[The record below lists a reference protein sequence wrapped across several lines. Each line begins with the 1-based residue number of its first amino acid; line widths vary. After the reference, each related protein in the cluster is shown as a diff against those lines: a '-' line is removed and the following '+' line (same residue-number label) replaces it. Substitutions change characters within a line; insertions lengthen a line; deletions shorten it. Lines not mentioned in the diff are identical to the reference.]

1 MAINNY
7 DLGRDVINTDVLTKT
22 NYEITS
28 ATAAQERNINSFVME
43 ATSTGFL
50 SNAKGTTTS
59 TPLSAAFR
67 NISNYF
73 FSSSAANRIPVA
85 QNIISTTGISRVI
98 TVGRT
103 TVDDS
108 ILSGSVTGTFSFG
121 LGATDKVIIDR
132 PEQSISGAVGRKGDL
147 IEKADTTNVVG
158 TVFYDTGTMVF
169 HGGDYSR
176 DTNFLIDS
184 TSGFVF
190 GPGATAGN
198 VAINNLSFISLNML
212 KRSVF
217 FTRAFN
223 QEFNYS
229 NNPTAIANQ
238 SLGSIS
244 SNLTGN
250 PTSISNASLGSISS
264 NLTGNPTT
272 FITTVGLY
280 NTNNELLAV
289 AKTAPPVKKDF
300 NT

>member
-1 MAINNY
+1 MSINNY
-7 DLGRDVINTDVLTKT
+7 DLGRDVINTEVLTKT

-43 ATSTGFL
+43 AGSTGFL
-50 SNAKGTTTS
+50 VNAKGTTTS

-73 FSSSAANRIPVA
+73 FSSSAANRIPVS
-85 QNIISTTGISRVI
+85 QNNVATTGISRVI

-103 TVDDS
+103 TVDDA

-121 LGATDKVIIDR
+121 TQANKVIIDQ
-132 PEQSISGAVGRKGDL
+132 PEQSISGAVGRNGDL
-147 IEKADTTNVVG
+147 VEKSDTTNVVG
-158 TVFYDTGTMVF
+158 TVFYDSGTMIF

-184 TSGFVF
+184 ASGFVF

-229 NNPTAIANQ
+229 NNPTAIAN
-238 SLGSIS
+238 
-244 SNLTGN
+244 
-250 PTSISNASLGSISS
+250 ASLGSISS
-264 NLTGNPTT
+264 NLTGWPTA

-280 NTNNELLAV
+280 NSNNELLAV

-300 NT
+300 DTEKVFAVRLQY

>member
-1 MAINNY
+1 MSINNY
-7 DLGRDVINTDVLTKT
+7 DLGRDVINTEVLTKT

-50 SNAKGTTTS
+50 VNAKGTTTS

-73 FSSSAANRIPVA
+73 FSSSAANRIPVS
-85 QNIISTTGISRVI
+85 QNNVATTGISRVI

-103 TVDDS
+103 TVDDA

-121 LGATDKVIIDR
+121 TQADKVIIDQ

-147 IEKADTTNVVG
+147 VEKSDTTNVVG
-158 TVFYDTGTMVF
+158 TVFYDSGTMVF

-184 TSGFVF
+184 SSGFVF

-229 NNPTAIANQ
+229 NNPTAIANA

-250 PTSISNASLGSISS
+250 PTS
-264 NLTGNPTT
+264 
-272 FITTVGLY
+272 FITTIGLY
-280 NTNNELLAV
+280 SDDNELLAV

-300 NT
+300 DTEKVFAVRLQY

>member
-1 MAINNY
+1 MSIATYN
-7 DLGRDVINTDVLTKT
+7 LSRDVINTEVLTKT

-50 SNAKGTTTS
+50 VNAKGTTTS

-85 QNIISTTGISRVI
+85 QNNVATTGISRVI
-98 TVGRT
+98 TIGRT
-103 TVDDS
+103 TADDA
-108 ILSGSVTGTFSFG
+108 ILSGSVTAEFSFG
-121 LGATDKVIIDR
+121 MNTDKVFVDQ

-147 IEKADTTNVVG
+147 VEKADTTNIVG
-158 TVFYDTGTMVF
+158 TIFYDTGTMIF
-169 HGGDYSR
+169 HGGASES
-176 DTNFLIDS
+176 TNFLINS
-184 TSGFVF
+184 ASGFLF

-198 VAINNLSFISLNML
+198 VAINKVSFISLNML

-223 QEFNYS
+223 REFNFT
-229 NNPTAIANQ
+229 NNPTAIA
-238 SLGSIS
+238 
-244 SNLTGN
+244 
-250 PTSISNASLGSISS
+250 NASLGSISS

-280 NTNNELLAV
+280 NIDNELLAV

-300 NT
+300 DTEKTFAVRLQY

>member
-1 MAINNY
+1 MSINNY
-7 DLGRDVINTDVLTKT
+7 DLGRDVINTEVLTKT

-28 ATAAQERNINSFVME
+28 ATAAQERSLNSFVME

-50 SNAKGTTTS
+50 VNAKGTTTS

-85 QNIISTTGISRVI
+85 QNNVATTGISRVI
-98 TVGRT
+98 TIGRT
-103 TVDDS
+103 TTDDA

-121 LGATDKVIIDR
+121 TQANKVIIDQ

-147 IEKADTTNVVG
+147 VEKSDTTNIVG
-158 TVFYDTGTMVF
+158 TIFYDSGTMVF

-184 TSGFVF
+184 SSGFTF

-198 VAINNLSFISLNML
+198 VAINNISFISLNML

-223 QEFNYS
+223 QVVNYS
-229 NNPTAIANQ
+229 NNPTAIA
-238 SLGSIS
+238 
-244 SNLTGN
+244 
-250 PTSISNASLGSISS
+250 NASLGSISS
-264 NLTGNPTT
+264 NLTGMPTS
-272 FITTVGLY
+272 FITTIGLY
-280 NTNNELLAV
+280 NNSNELVAV

-300 NT
+300 DTEKIFAVRLQY

>member
-1 MAINNY
+1 MSINNY
-7 DLGRDVINTDVLTKT
+7 DLSRDVINTEVITKT
-22 NYEITS
+22 NFEITS

-50 SNAKGTTTS
+50 VNAKGTTTS

-85 QNIISTTGISRVI
+85 QNNVATTGISRVI
-98 TVGRT
+98 TIGRT
-103 TVDDS
+103 TTDDS

-121 LGATDKVIIDR
+121 TQANKVIIDL

-147 IEKADTTNVVG
+147 VEKADTTNVVG
-158 TVFYDTGTMVF
+158 TIFYDTGTMVF
-169 HGGDYSR
+169 HGGDSSR
-176 DTNFLIDS
+176 NTNFLIES

-198 VAINNLSFISLNML
+198 VAINNISFVSLNML

-229 NNPTAIANQ
+229 NNPTAIAN
-238 SLGSIS
+238 
-244 SNLTGN
+244 
-250 PTSISNASLGSISS
+250 ASLGSISS
-264 NLTGNPTT
+264 NLTGMPTS
-272 FITTVGLY
+272 FITTIGLY
-280 NTNNELLAV
+280 NNDNELVAV
-289 AKTAPPVKKDF
+289 AKTSPPVKKDF
-300 NT
+300 DTEKVFAVRLQY

>member
-1 MAINNY
+1 MSINNY
-7 DLGRDVINTDVLTKT
+7 DLSRDVINTEVITKT
-22 NYEITS
+22 NFEITS

-50 SNAKGTTTS
+50 VNAKGTTTS

-85 QNIISTTGISRVI
+85 QNNVATTGISRVI
-98 TVGRT
+98 TIGRT
-103 TVDDS
+103 TTDDS

-121 LGATDKVIIDR
+121 TQANKVIIDL

-147 IEKADTTNVVG
+147 VEKADTTNVVG
-158 TVFYDTGTMVF
+158 TIFYDTGTMVF
-169 HGGDYSR
+169 HGGDSSR
-176 DTNFLIDS
+176 NTNFLIES
-184 TSGFVF
+184 SSGFVF

-198 VAINNLSFISLNML
+198 VAINNISFVSLNML

-229 NNPTAIANQ
+229 NNPTAIAN
-238 SLGSIS
+238 
-244 SNLTGN
+244 
-250 PTSISNASLGSISS
+250 ASLGSISS
-264 NLTGNPTT
+264 NLTGMPTS
-272 FITTVGLY
+272 FITTIGLY
-280 NTNNELLAV
+280 NNDNELVAV
-289 AKTAPPVKKDF
+289 AKTSPPVKKDF
-300 NT
+300 DTEKVFAVRLQY

>member
-1 MAINNY
+1 MSINNY
-7 DLGRDVINTDVLTKT
+7 DLGRDVINTEVLTKT

-28 ATAAQERNINSFVME
+28 ATAAQERSLNSFVME

-50 SNAKGTTTS
+50 VNAKGTTTS

-85 QNIISTTGISRVI
+85 QNNVATTGISRVI
-98 TVGRT
+98 TIGRT
-103 TVDDS
+103 TTDDA

-121 LGATDKVIIDR
+121 TQANKVIIDQ

-147 IEKADTTNVVG
+147 VEKSDTTNIVG
-158 TVFYDTGTMVF
+158 TIFYDSGTMVF

-184 TSGFVF
+184 ASGFTF

-198 VAINNLSFISLNML
+198 VAINNISFISLNML

-217 FTRAFN
+217 FTRDFN

-229 NNPTAIANQ
+229 NNPTAIAN
-238 SLGSIS
+238 
-244 SNLTGN
+244 
-250 PTSISNASLGSISS
+250 ASLGSISS
-264 NLTGNPTT
+264 NLTGMPTS
-272 FITTVGLY
+272 FITTIGLY
-280 NTNNELLAV
+280 NNDNELVAV

-300 NT
+300 DTEKVFAVRLQY

>member
-1 MAINNY
+1 MSINNY
-7 DLGRDVINTDVLTKT
+7 DLGRDVINTEVLTKT

-43 ATSTGFL
+43 AGSTGFL

-85 QNIISTTGISRVI
+85 QNIIATTGISRVI

-121 LGATDKVIIDR
+121 TQADKVIIDR

-184 TSGFVF
+184 SSGFVF

-229 NNPTAIANQ
+229 NNPTAIANA

-250 PTSISNASLGSISS
+250 PTS
-264 NLTGNPTT
+264 
-272 FITTVGLY
+272 FITTIGLY
-280 NTNNELLAV
+280 NTDNELLAI
-289 AKTAPPVKKDF
+289 AKTAPPVKKNFDTEKVF
-300 NT
+300 AVRLQY

>member
-1 MAINNY
+1 MSINNY
-7 DLGRDVINTDVLTKT
+7 DLGRDIINTEVLTKT

-28 ATAAQERNINSFVME
+28 STAAQERNINSFVME

-50 SNAKGTTTS
+50 VNAKGTTTS

-85 QNIISTTGISRVI
+85 QNNIATTGISRVI
-98 TVGRT
+98 TIGRT
-103 TVDDS
+103 TTDDA

-121 LGATDKVIIDR
+121 AQANKVIIDQ

-147 IEKADTTNVVG
+147 VEKADTTNVVG
-158 TVFYDTGTMVF
+158 TVFYDSGTLVF
-169 HGGDYSR
+169 HGGDNSR
-176 DTNFLIDS
+176 NTNFLINS
-184 TSGFVF
+184 ASGFLF

-229 NNPTAIANQ
+229 NNPTAIAN
-238 SLGSIS
+238 
-244 SNLTGN
+244 
-250 PTSISNASLGSISS
+250 ASLGSISS

-280 NTNNELLAV
+280 TDDNELVAV

-300 NT
+300 DTEKVFAVRLQY

>member
-1 MAINNY
+1 MSINNY
-7 DLGRDVINTDVLTKT
+7 DLGRDVINTEVLTKT

-43 ATSTGFL
+43 AGSTGFL
-50 SNAKGTTTS
+50 VNAKGTTTS

-85 QNIISTTGISRVI
+85 QNNVATTGISRVI
-98 TVGRT
+98 TIGRT
-103 TVDDS
+103 TVDDA

-121 LGATDKVIIDR
+121 TQANKVIIDQ

-147 IEKADTTNVVG
+147 VEKSDTTNVVG
-158 TVFYDTGTMVF
+158 TVFYDSGTMVF

-184 TSGFVF
+184 ASGFVF

-229 NNPTAIANQ
+229 NNPTAIANAAD
-238 SLGSIS
+238 GSIS

-250 PTSISNASLGSISS
+250 PTS
-264 NLTGNPTT
+264 
-272 FITTVGLY
+272 FITTIGLY
-280 NTNNELLAV
+280 SDDNQLLAV

-300 NT
+300 DTEKVFAVRLQY

>member
-1 MAINNY
+1 MSINNY
-7 DLGRDVINTDVLTKT
+7 DLGRDVINTEVLTKT

-43 ATSTGFL
+43 AGSTGFL
-50 SNAKGTTTS
+50 VNAKGTTTS

-85 QNIISTTGISRVI
+85 QNNVATTGISRVI

-103 TVDDS
+103 TVDDA

-121 LGATDKVIIDR
+121 TQADKVIIDH

-147 IEKADTTNVVG
+147 VEKSDTTNVVG
-158 TVFYDTGTMVF
+158 TVFYDSGTMVF

-184 TSGFVF
+184 ASGFVF

-229 NNPTAIANQ
+229 NNPTAIANA
-238 SLGSIS
+238 SLRSIS
-244 SNLTGN
+244 SNLTCN
-250 PTSISNASLGSISS
+250 PTS
-264 NLTGNPTT
+264 
-272 FITTVGLY
+272 FITTVCLY
-280 NTNNELLAV
+280 NADNELLAV

-300 NT
+300 DTEKVFAVRLQY

>member
-1 MAINNY
+1 MSINNY
-7 DLGRDVINTDVLTKT
+7 NLGRDVINTEVLTKT

-50 SNAKGTTTS
+50 VNAKGTTTS

-85 QNIISTTGISRVI
+85 QNNVATTGISRVI
-98 TVGRT
+98 TIGRT
-103 TVDDS
+103 TADDA
-108 ILSGSVTGTFSFG
+108 ILSGSVTAEFSFG
-121 LGATDKVIIDR
+121 TVADKIIIDQ

-147 IEKADTTNVVG
+147 VEKSDTTNIVG

-169 HGGDYSR
+169 HGGLDSSN
-176 DTNFLIDS
+176 TNFLINS
-184 TSGFVF
+184 ASGFLF

-198 VAINNLSFISLNML
+198 VAINKVSFISLNML

-223 QEFNYS
+223 QEFNYT
-229 NNPTAIANQ
+229 NNPTAIA
-238 SLGSIS
+238 
-244 SNLTGN
+244 
-250 PTSISNASLGSISS
+250 NASLGSISS

-272 FITTVGLY
+272 FITTIGLY
-280 NTNNELLAV
+280 NNNNDLVAI

-300 NT
+300 DTEKIFAVRLQY

>member
-1 MAINNY
+1 MSINNY
-7 DLGRDVINTDVLTKT
+7 DLGRDVINTEVLTKT

-50 SNAKGTTTS
+50 VNAKGTTTS

-73 FSSSAANRIPVA
+73 FSSSAANRIPVS
-85 QNIISTTGISRVI
+85 QNNVATTGISRVI

-103 TVDDS
+103 TADDA

-121 LGATDKVIIDR
+121 TQANKVIIDQ

-147 IEKADTTNVVG
+147 VEKADTTNIVG
-158 TVFYDTGTMVF
+158 TIFYDTGTMVF

-176 DTNFLIDS
+176 NTNFLIDS
-184 TSGFVF
+184 SSGFTF

-198 VAINNLSFISLNML
+198 VAINNISFISLNML

-229 NNPTAIANQ
+229 NNPTAIAN
-238 SLGSIS
+238 
-244 SNLTGN
+244 
-250 PTSISNASLGSISS
+250 ASLGSISS
-264 NLTGNPTT
+264 NLTGMPTS
-272 FITTVGLY
+272 FITTIGLY
-280 NTNNELLAV
+280 NNDNELVAV

-300 NT
+300 DTEKVFAVRLQY

>member
-1 MAINNY
+1 MSINNY
-7 DLGRDVINTDVLTKT
+7 DLARDVINTEVLTKT

-43 ATSTGFL
+43 AGSTGFL
-50 SNAKGTTTS
+50 VNAKGTTTS

-85 QNIISTTGISRVI
+85 QNNVATTGISRVI

-103 TVDDS
+103 TVDDA

-121 LGATDKVIIDR
+121 TQANKVIIDQ

-147 IEKADTTNVVG
+147 VEKSDTTNVVG
-158 TVFYDTGTMVF
+158 TVFYDSGTMIF

-184 TSGFVF
+184 ASGFVF

-229 NNPTAIANQ
+229 NNPTAIANA

-250 PTSISNASLGSISS
+250 PTS
-264 NLTGNPTT
+264 

-280 NTNNELLAV
+280 NADNELLAV

-300 NT
+300 DTEKVFAVRLQY

>member
-1 MAINNY
+1 MSINNY
-7 DLGRDVINTDVLTKT
+7 DLNRDVINTEVLTKT

-28 ATAAQERNINSFVME
+28 ATAAQERNINSFVMQ

-50 SNAKGTTTS
+50 VNAKGTTTS

-85 QNIISTTGISRVI
+85 QNNVSTTGISRVI
-98 TVGRT
+98 TIGRT

-121 LGATDKVIIDR
+121 TQADKVIVDQ

-147 IEKADTTNVVG
+147 VERATLIDPDLTTNVVG
-158 TVFYDTGTMVF
+158 TVFYDTGTLVF
-169 HGGDYSR
+169 HGGDDSAN
-176 DTNFLIDS
+176 TNFLIDS
-184 TSGFVF
+184 SSGFVF

-198 VAINNLSFISLNML
+198 VAVNNISFISLKML

-229 NNPTAIANQ
+229 NNPTAIAN
-238 SLGSIS
+238 
-244 SNLTGN
+244 
-250 PTSISNASLGSISS
+250 ASLGSISS
-264 NLTGNPTT
+264 NLTGNPTA
-272 FITTVGLY
+272 FITTIGLY
-280 NTNNELLAV
+280 NTNNDLLAV

-300 NT
+300 DTEKVFAVRLQY

>member
-1 MAINNY
+1 MSINNY
-7 DLGRDVINTDVLTKT
+7 DLGRDVINTEVLTKT

-43 ATSTGFL
+43 AGSTGFL
-50 SNAKGTTTS
+50 VNAKGTTTS

-85 QNIISTTGISRVI
+85 QNNVATTGISRVI
-98 TVGRT
+98 TIGRT
-103 TVDDS
+103 TVDDA

-121 LGATDKVIIDR
+121 TQANKVIIDQ

-147 IEKADTTNVVG
+147 VEKSDTTNVVG
-158 TVFYDTGTMVF
+158 TVFYDSGTMIF
-169 HGGDYSR
+169 HGGEYSR

-184 TSGFVF
+184 ASGFVF

-229 NNPTAIANQ
+229 NNPTAIAN
-238 SLGSIS
+238 
-244 SNLTGN
+244 
-250 PTSISNASLGSISS
+250 ASLGSISS
-264 NLTGNPTT
+264 NLTGSPTT

-280 NTNNELLAV
+280 NADNELLAV

-300 NT
+300 DTEKVFAVRLQY

>member
-1 MAINNY
+1 MSINNY
-7 DLGRDVINTDVLTKT
+7 DLGRDVINTEVLTKT

-50 SNAKGTTTS
+50 VNAKGTTTS

-73 FSSSAANRIPVA
+73 FSSSAANRIPVS
-85 QNIISTTGISRVI
+85 QNNVATTGISRVI

-103 TVDDS
+103 TADDA

-121 LGATDKVIIDR
+121 TQANKIIIDQ

-147 IEKADTTNVVG
+147 VEKSDTTNIVG
-158 TVFYDTGTMVF
+158 TIFYDTGTMVF

-176 DTNFLIDS
+176 NTNFLIDS
-184 TSGFVF
+184 SSGFTF

-198 VAINNLSFISLNML
+198 VAINNISFISLNML

-229 NNPTAIANQ
+229 NNPTAIAN
-238 SLGSIS
+238 
-244 SNLTGN
+244 
-250 PTSISNASLGSISS
+250 ASLGSISS
-264 NLTGNPTT
+264 NLTGMPTS
-272 FITTVGLY
+272 FITTIGLY
-280 NTNNELLAV
+280 NNDNELVAV

-300 NT
+300 DTEKVFAVRLQY

>member
-1 MAINNY
+1 MSINEY
-7 DLGRDVINTDVLTKT
+7 DLTRDVINTEVITKT
-22 NYEITS
+22 NFEITS

-50 SNAKGTTTS
+50 VNAKGTTTS

-85 QNIISTTGISRVI
+85 QNNVATTGISRVI
-98 TVGRT
+98 TIGRT
-103 TVDDS
+103 TTDDS

-121 LGATDKVIIDR
+121 TQANKVIIDL

-147 IEKADTTNVVG
+147 VEKADTTNIVG
-158 TVFYDTGTMVF
+158 TIFYDTGTMVF
-169 HGGDYSR
+169 HGGDSSR
-176 DTNFLIDS
+176 NTNFLIES
-184 TSGFVF
+184 SSGFVF

-198 VAINNLSFISLNML
+198 VAINNISFVSLNML

-229 NNPTAIANQ
+229 NNPTAIAN
-238 SLGSIS
+238 
-244 SNLTGN
+244 
-250 PTSISNASLGSISS
+250 ASLGSISS
-264 NLTGNPTT
+264 NLTGMPTS
-272 FITTVGLY
+272 FITTIGLY
-280 NTNNELLAV
+280 NNDNELVAV
-289 AKTAPPVKKDF
+289 AKTSPPVKKDF
-300 NT
+300 DTEKVFAVRLQY

>member
-1 MAINNY
+1 MSINNY
-7 DLGRDVINTDVLTKT
+7 DLGRDVINTEVITKT
-22 NYEITS
+22 NFEITS

-50 SNAKGTTTS
+50 VNAKGTTTS

-85 QNIISTTGISRVI
+85 QNNVATTGISRVI
-98 TVGRT
+98 TIGRT
-103 TVDDS
+103 TTDDS

-121 LGATDKVIIDR
+121 TQASKVIIDL

-147 IEKADTTNVVG
+147 VEKADTTNIVG
-158 TVFYDTGTMVF
+158 TIFYDTGTMVF
-169 HGGDYSR
+169 HGGDSSR
-176 DTNFLIDS
+176 NTNFLIES
-184 TSGFVF
+184 SSGFVF

-198 VAINNLSFISLNML
+198 VAINNISFVSLNML

-229 NNPTAIANQ
+229 NNPTAIAN
-238 SLGSIS
+238 
-244 SNLTGN
+244 
-250 PTSISNASLGSISS
+250 ASLGSISS
-264 NLTGNPTT
+264 NLTGMPTS
-272 FITTVGLY
+272 FITTIGLY
-280 NTNNELLAV
+280 NNDNELVAV
-289 AKTAPPVKKDF
+289 AKTSPPVKKDF
-300 NT
+300 DTEKVFAVRLQY

>member
-1 MAINNY
+1 MSINNY
-7 DLGRDVINTDVLTKT
+7 DLRRDVINTEVITKT
-22 NYEITS
+22 NFEITS

-50 SNAKGTTTS
+50 VNAKGTTTS

-85 QNIISTTGISRVI
+85 QNNVATTGISRVI
-98 TVGRT
+98 TIGRT
-103 TVDDS
+103 TTDDS

-121 LGATDKVIIDR
+121 TQANKVIIDL

-147 IEKADTTNVVG
+147 VEKADTTNVVG
-158 TVFYDTGTMVF
+158 TIFYDTGTMVF
-169 HGGDYSR
+169 HGGDSSR
-176 DTNFLIDS
+176 NTNFLIES
-184 TSGFVF
+184 SSGFVF

-198 VAINNLSFISLNML
+198 VAINNISFVSLNML

-229 NNPTAIANQ
+229 NNPTAIAN
-238 SLGSIS
+238 
-244 SNLTGN
+244 
-250 PTSISNASLGSISS
+250 ASLGSISS
-264 NLTGNPTT
+264 NLTGMPTS
-272 FITTVGLY
+272 FITTIGLY
-280 NTNNELLAV
+280 NNDNELVAV
-289 AKTAPPVKKDF
+289 AKTSPPVKKDF
-300 NT
+300 DTEKVFAVRLQY

>member
-1 MAINNY
+1 MSINNY
-7 DLGRDVINTDVLTKT
+7 DLGRDVINTEVLTKT

-50 SNAKGTTTS
+50 VNAKGTTTS

-85 QNIISTTGISRVI
+85 QNNVATTGISRVI

-103 TVDDS
+103 TVDDA

-121 LGATDKVIIDR
+121 TQADKVIIDQ

-147 IEKADTTNVVG
+147 VEKSDTTNVVG
-158 TVFYDTGTMVF
+158 TVFYDSGTMVF

-184 TSGFVF
+184 ASGFVF

-229 NNPTAIANQ
+229 NNPTAIANA

-250 PTSISNASLGSISS
+250 PTS
-264 NLTGNPTT
+264 

-280 NTNNELLAV
+280 NTDNELLAV

-300 NT
+300 DTEKVFAVRLQY

>member
-1 MAINNY
+1 MSIY
-7 DLGRDVINTDVLTKT
+7 DYDSGRDIISTDVLTKT

-50 SNAKGTTTS
+50 VNAKGTTTS

-85 QNIISTTGISRVI
+85 QNNVATTGISRVI
-98 TVGRT
+98 TIGRT
-103 TVDDS
+103 TTDDA

-121 LGATDKVIIDR
+121 TQANKVIIDQ
-132 PEQSISGAVGRKGDL
+132 PEQSISGAIGRTGDL
-147 IEKADTTNVVG
+147 VEKADTTNVVG
-158 TVFYDTGTMVF
+158 TVFYDSGTMVF

-184 TSGFVF
+184 SSGFVF

-198 VAINNLSFISLNML
+198 VAINNISFISLNML

-229 NNPTAIANQ
+229 NNPTAIAN
-238 SLGSIS
+238 
-244 SNLTGN
+244 
-250 PTSISNASLGSISS
+250 ASLGSISS

-280 NTNNELLAV
+280 NSDNQLLAV

-300 NT
+300 DTEKVFAVRLQY

>member
-1 MAINNY
+1 MTIASY
-7 DLGRDVINTDVLTKT
+7 DLSRDVITTDVLTKT

-43 ATSTGFL
+43 AGSTGFL
-50 SNAKGTTTS
+50 VNAKGTTTS

-73 FSSSAANRIPVA
+73 FSSSAANRIPVS
-85 QNIISTTGISRVI
+85 QNNVATTGISRVI

-103 TVDDS
+103 TVDDA

-121 LGATDKVIIDR
+121 TQANKVIIDQ

-147 IEKADTTNVVG
+147 VEKSDTTNVVG
-158 TVFYDTGTMVF
+158 TVFYDSGTMIF
-169 HGGDYSR
+169 HGGTYER

-184 TSGFVF
+184 ASGFVF

-229 NNPTAIANQ
+229 NNPTAIAN
-238 SLGSIS
+238 
-244 SNLTGN
+244 
-250 PTSISNASLGSISS
+250 AALGSISS

-280 NTNNELLAV
+280 NATNELLAV

-300 NT
+300 DTEKVFAVRLQY

>member
-1 MAINNY
+1 MSINNY
-7 DLGRDVINTDVLTKT
+7 DLGRDVINTEVLTKT

-28 ATAAQERNINSFVME
+28 ATAAQERNLNAFVME

-50 SNAKGTTTS
+50 VNAKGTTTS

-85 QNIISTTGISRVI
+85 QNNVATTGISRVLTI
-98 TVGRT
+98 GRT
-103 TVDDS
+103 TADDA

-121 LGATDKVIIDR
+121 TQANKVIIDQ

-147 IEKADTTNVVG
+147 VEKADTTNIVG
-158 TVFYDTGTMVF
+158 TIFYDTGTMVF

-176 DTNFLIDS
+176 NTNFLIDS
-184 TSGFVF
+184 SSGFTF

-198 VAINNLSFISLNML
+198 VAINNISFISLNML

-229 NNPTAIANQ
+229 NNPTAIAN
-238 SLGSIS
+238 
-244 SNLTGN
+244 
-250 PTSISNASLGSISS
+250 ASLGSISS
-264 NLTGNPTT
+264 NLTGMPTS
-272 FITTVGLY
+272 FITTIGLY
-280 NTNNELLAV
+280 NNDNELVAV

-300 NT
+300 DTEKVFAVRLQY

>member
-1 MAINNY
+1 MSINNY
-7 DLGRDVINTDVLTKT
+7 DLSRDVINTEVLTKT

-28 ATAAQERNINSFVME
+28 ATAAQERSLNAFVME

-50 SNAKGTTTS
+50 VNAKGTTTS

-85 QNIISTTGISRVI
+85 QNNVATTGISRVLTI
-98 TVGRT
+98 GRT
-103 TVDDS
+103 TADDA

-121 LGATDKVIIDR
+121 TQANKVIVDQ

-147 IEKADTTNVVG
+147 VEKADTTNIVG
-158 TVFYDTGTMVF
+158 TIFYDSGTMVF

-184 TSGFVF
+184 ASGFTF

-198 VAINNLSFISLNML
+198 VAINNISFVSLNML

-217 FTRAFN
+217 FTIAFN

-229 NNPTAIANQ
+229 NNPTAIAN
-238 SLGSIS
+238 
-244 SNLTGN
+244 
-250 PTSISNASLGSISS
+250 ASLGSISS
-264 NLTGNPTT
+264 NLTGMPTS
-272 FITTVGLY
+272 FITTIGLY
-280 NTNNELLAV
+280 NNDNELVAV

-300 NT
+300 DTEKVFAVRLQY

>member
-1 MAINNY
+1 MSINNY
-7 DLGRDVINTDVLTKT
+7 DLSRDVINTEVITKT
-22 NYEITS
+22 NFEITS

-50 SNAKGTTTS
+50 VNAKGTTTS

-85 QNIISTTGISRVI
+85 QNNVATTGISRII
-98 TVGRT
+98 TIGRT
-103 TVDDS
+103 TTDDS

-121 LGATDKVIIDR
+121 TQANKVIIDL

-147 IEKADTTNVVG
+147 VEKADTTNVVG
-158 TVFYDTGTMVF
+158 TIFYDTGTMVF
-169 HGGDYSR
+169 HGGDSSR
-176 DTNFLIDS
+176 NTNFLIES
-184 TSGFVF
+184 SSGFVF

-198 VAINNLSFISLNML
+198 VAINNISFVSLNML

-229 NNPTAIANQ
+229 NNPTAIAN
-238 SLGSIS
+238 
-244 SNLTGN
+244 
-250 PTSISNASLGSISS
+250 ASLGSISS
-264 NLTGNPTT
+264 NLTGMPTS
-272 FITTVGLY
+272 FITTIGLY
-280 NTNNELLAV
+280 NNDNELVAV
-289 AKTAPPVKKDF
+289 AKTSPPVKKDF
-300 NT
+300 DTEKVFAVRLQY

>member
-1 MAINNY
+1 MSINNY
-7 DLGRDVINTDVLTKT
+7 DLGRDVINTEVLSKT

-50 SNAKGTTTS
+50 VNAKGTTTS

-85 QNIISTTGISRVI
+85 QNNIATTGISRVI
-98 TVGRT
+98 TIGRT
-103 TVDDS
+103 TVDDA

-121 LGATDKVIIDR
+121 TQANKVIIDR

-147 IEKADTTNVVG
+147 VDQTDITNVVG
-158 TVFYDTGTMVF
+158 TVFYDTGTLVF
-169 HGGDYSR
+169 HGGDYSKN
-176 DTNFLIDS
+176 TNFLIDS
-184 TSGFVF
+184 SSGFVF

-198 VAINNLSFISLNML
+198 VAINNISFISLNML

-229 NNPTAIANQ
+229 NNPTAIAN
-238 SLGSIS
+238 
-244 SNLTGN
+244 
-250 PTSISNASLGSISS
+250 ASLGSISS
-264 NLTGNPTT
+264 NLTSNPTS

-280 NTNNELLAV
+280 NSNNELLAV

-300 NT
+300 DTEKVFAVRLQY

>member
-1 MAINNY
+1 MSINNY
-7 DLGRDVINTDVLTKT
+7 NLGRDVINTEVLTKT

-50 SNAKGTTTS
+50 VNAKGTTTS

-85 QNIISTTGISRVI
+85 QNNIATTGISRVI
-98 TVGRT
+98 TIGRT
-103 TVDDS
+103 TADDA
-108 ILSGSVTGTFSFG
+108 ILSGSVTAEFSFG
-121 LGATDKVIIDR
+121 TVADKIIIDQ

-147 IEKADTTNVVG
+147 VEKSDTTNIVG

-169 HGGDYSR
+169 HGGLDSSN
-176 DTNFLIDS
+176 TNFLINS
-184 TSGFVF
+184 ASGFLF

-198 VAINNLSFISLNML
+198 VAINKVSFISLNML

-223 QEFNYS
+223 QEFNYT
-229 NNPTAIANQ
+229 NNPTAIA
-238 SLGSIS
+238 
-244 SNLTGN
+244 
-250 PTSISNASLGSISS
+250 NASLGSISS

-272 FITTVGLY
+272 FITTIGLY
-280 NTNNELLAV
+280 NNNNDLVAI

-300 NT
+300 DTEKIFAVRLQY